1 MTEKPATPLSQQA
14 EGEKLF
20 AMSVYST
27 VAFVGCYLVYN
38 MIYMIVTACIA
49 ATFQIPTEI
58 HYWKTVYNCQLWW
71 WNQPN
76 VIFTFSSGPISCVVL
91 GSICLR
97 LFFIFRKTKNWLRL
111 FFLWGYH
118 HGFNLF
124 FGAYVAGV
132 ISRSGFRH
140 ASNWAA
146 IPQEIEYF
154 IAIGALICM
163 FLVGFLSVKFFLQMA
178 VSQALL
184 VNHKRNRYI
193 TAIVFVPWFFGA
205 LSIILLKTPNITYN
219 ETLIFLMMFTSVV
232 PVYIAQRFFYEVSIL
247 RYDKKIGIPFRW
259 IVVVGLAMAAFRYVL
274 EDGILVQFF
283 PVIRVEWINHF
294 ALYLSS

>member
-1 MTEKPATPLSQQA
+1 MSERTTSEASQQSD
-14 EGEKLF
+14 GQKLA
-20 AMSVYST
+20 AMAVYSF
-27 VAFVGCYLVYN
+27 VMFVGCYLLYN
-38 MIYMIVTACIA
+38 LAYMVVTACVA

-58 HYWKTVYNCQLWW
+58 HYWKTTYNIPLWW

-76 VIFTFSSGPISCVVL
+76 VIFTFSSGPISCVIL

-97 LFFIFRKTKNWLRL
+97 LFFIFRKTKNWIRL
-111 FFLWGYH
+111 FLLWGYH

-146 IPQEIEYF
+146 IPQEVEYF

-178 VSQALL
+178 ISQSLL
-184 VNHKRNRYI
+184 VNFKRNRYI
-193 TAIVFVPWFFGA
+193 TAVVFLPWSLGA
-205 LSIILLKTPNITYN
+205 LSIIAMKTPNITYN
-219 ETLIFLMMFTSVV
+219 ESLIFLMMFTSVV

-247 RYDKKIGIPFRW
+247 RFEKKVRIRW
-259 IVVVGLAMAAFRYVL
+259 DWLLLVAALMLVFRYVL
-274 EDGILVQFF
+274 DDGILIQFF
-283 PVIRVEWINHF
+283 PEVKIQWINH
-294 ALYLSS
+294 

>member
-1 MTEKPATPLSQQA
+1 MTDKPVSALSQQA
-14 EGEKLF
+14 EGEKLV
-20 AMSVYST
+20 AMAVYST
-27 VAFVGCYLVYN
+27 VAFIGCYLVYN
-38 MIYMIVTACIA
+38 TIYMIVTACIA
-49 ATFQIPTEI
+49 ATFHIPTEI
-58 HYWKTVYNCQLWW
+58 HYWKTTYNCQLWW

-154 IAIGALICM
+154 IAIGAVICM

-178 VSQALL
+178 VSQSLL
-184 VNHKRNRYI
+184 VNYKRNRYI
-193 TAIVFVPWFFGA
+193 TAVVFIPWCFGA
-205 LSIILLKTPNITYN
+205 LSMILLKAPNITYN
-219 ETLIFLMMFTSVV
+219 EALIFLMMFTSVV

-247 RYDKKIGIPFRW
+247 RYDKKIGIPIRW
-259 IVVVGLAMAAFRYVL
+259 LIVVGLSMAAFRYVL
-274 EDGILVQFF
+274 DDGILIQFV
-283 PVIRVEWINHF
+283 PVIKIEWINHWT
-294 ALYLSS
+294 LYLSS

>member
-1 MTEKPATPLSQQA
+1 MKDHSGTIQSNQSENQ
-14 EGEKLF
+14 KLVVM
-20 AMSVYST
+20 AVYSYIM
-27 VAFVGCYLVYN
+27 FVGCYLLYN
-38 MIYMIVTACIA
+38 IAYMLVTACVA

-58 HYWKTVYNCQLWW
+58 HYWKTIFNIPLWW

-76 VIFTFSSGPISCVVL
+76 VIFTFSSGPISCAIM
-91 GSICLR
+91 GTICLR
-97 LFFIFRKTKNWLRL
+97 LFFFFRKTKNWLRL

-124 FGAYVAGV
+124 FGAYVSGV

-178 VSQALL
+178 VSQSIL

-193 TAIVFVPWFFGA
+193 TAVVFLPWFLGGC
-205 LSIILLKTPNITYN
+205 SIILLKSPNITYN
-219 ETLIFLMMFTSVV
+219 EALIFLMMFTSVV

-247 RYDKKIGIPFRW
+247 RFEKAAKINWSLLI
-259 IVVVGLAMAAFRYVL
+259 ILAVGMFLFRYVL
-274 EDGILVQFF
+274 TDGILVQFF
-283 PVIRVEWINHF
+283 PEVKIQWLNH
-294 ALYLSS
+294 

>member
-1 MTEKPATPLSQQA
+1 MAQHQA
-14 EGEKLF
+14 GNLPEDQRISNQSDNSKLINMAIYSY
-20 AMSVYST
+20 AM
-27 VAFVGCYLVYN
+27 FVGCYLFYN
-38 MIYMIVTACIA
+38 LAYLGVTACIA

-58 HYWKTVYNCQLWW
+58 HYWKTVFNIPLWW

-76 VIFTFSSGPISCVVL
+76 VIFTFSSGPIACVIM
-91 GSICLR
+91 GIICLR
-97 LFFIFRKTKNWLRL
+97 LFFIFRKTRNWLRL

-146 IPQEIEYF
+146 IPVEIEYF
-154 IAIGALICM
+154 IAIGAIICM

-178 VSQALL
+178 VSQSLL

-193 TAIVFVPWFFGA
+193 TAVVFLPWFLGA
-205 LSIILLKTPNITYN
+205 FTLIGLKAPRITYN
-219 ETLIFLMMFTSVV
+219 ESLIFLMMFTSVV

-247 RYDKKIGIPFRW
+247 KFERKIKVSW
-259 IVVVGLAMAAFRYVL
+259 IWVVSLVLFMVAFRVVL
-274 EDGILVQFF
+274 DDGILVQFH
-283 PVIRVEWINHF
+283 PNVVIRWINH
-294 ALYLSS
+294 

>member
-1 MTEKPATPLSQQA
+1 MSKKIGTAASEQQD
-14 EGEKLF
+14 GWKLLT
-20 AMSVYST
+20 MGVYSYT
-27 VAFVGCYLVYN
+27 MFVGCYLLYN
-38 MIYMIVTACIA
+38 LAYMIVTACIA

-58 HYWKTVYNCQLWW
+58 HYWKTTYNIPLWW

-76 VIFTFSSGPISCVVL
+76 VIFTFSSGPIACVIM

-97 LFFIFRKTKNWLRL
+97 LFFIFRKTKNWLRF

-146 IPQEIEYF
+146 IPPEIEYF

-178 VSQALL
+178 ISQSLL
-184 VNHKRNRYI
+184 VNHKRNAYI
-193 TAIVFVPWFFGA
+193 TSVVFFPWSLGA
-205 LSIILLKTPNITYN
+205 LSIILMKTPNITYN
-219 ETLIFLMMFTSVV
+219 ESLIFLMMFTSVV

-247 RYDKKIGIPFRW
+247 RFDKKVKIRW
-259 IVVVGLAMAAFRYVL
+259 DWLIIVAVFMATFRYVL
-274 EDGILVQFF
+274 TDGILIQFF
-283 PVIRVEWINHF
+283 PEVKIEWINH
-294 ALYLSS
+294 

>member
-1 MTEKPATPLSQQA
+1 MKDHSGTIQSNQSENQ
-14 EGEKLF
+14 KLV
-20 AMSVYST
+20 AMAVYSYIM
-27 VAFVGCYLVYN
+27 FVGCYLLYN
-38 MIYMIVTACIA
+38 IAYMLVTACVA

-58 HYWKTVYNCQLWW
+58 HYWKTIFNIPLWW

-76 VIFTFSSGPISCVVL
+76 VIFTFSSGPISCVIM
-91 GSICLR
+91 GTICLR
-97 LFFIFRKTKNWLRL
+97 LFFYFRKTKNWLRL

-178 VSQALL
+178 VSQSIL
-184 VNHKRNRYI
+184 VNHKRNRFI
-193 TAIVFVPWFFGA
+193 TAVVFLPWFLGA
-205 LSIILLKTPNITYN
+205 GSIILLKSPNITYN
-219 ETLIFLMMFTSVV
+219 ESLIFLMMFTSVV

-247 RYDKKIGIPFRW
+247 RFDKAVTINWSWVI
-259 IVVVGLAMAAFRYVL
+259 ILAVGMFLFRYIL
-274 EDGILVQFF
+274 DDGILIQFF
-283 PVIRVEWINHF
+283 PEVKVQWLNH
-294 ALYLSS
+294 